1 MSKCKFIYDM
11 RVALVT
17 CKNNNYP
24 IKNEGAGT
32 DVMVFLIT
40 ARNDEDPIKIKMLV
54 LTTLNIHLPNT
65 QG

>member
-1 MSKCKFIYDM
+1 M

-17 CKNNNYP
+17 CKNNNYT
-24 IKNEGAGT
+24 IKNEGAGQ

-40 ARNDEDPIKIKMLV
+40 ARNDEDPLKIKMLV
-54 LTTLNIHLPNT
+54 LTTLNIHLSNT